1 MAKAAPTDLMTTLSS
16 MSAAEFIGTVKGAAL
31 FEGDF
36 AWVFWVCLIGYCAG
50 NCAAI
55 LNASPK
61 IRFVH
66 GLVLL
71 TMNSYGGSTI
81 AAIICGQPVPFVVN
95 EKLIVGLVCTWVVA
109 YTLPGLPKMIK
120 GTPARHAHPRAARCA
135 AQRHPPRRPPR
146 RPPHH
151 TPHHTRAAP
160 APHPHH
166 TRTTGTSVGSLLI
179 SICFETLRCHVMMNC
194 QAMAVGVLKAGWL
207 SASLGSSVPIIGPII
222 AGAIGGCGGGFFPL
236 DKGLKP
242 LEAETA
248 WRVTSGFYG
257 AVWLTLLDPSLYG
270 TAAAKYFPLLADW
283 SWVRR
288 CRVIR
293 YF

>member
-1 MAKAAPTDLMTTLSS
+1 MAKVPVPTDLMASLSN
-16 MSAAEFIGTVKGAAL
+16 MSAAEVMGTVKGAAL

-36 AWVFWVCLIGYCAG
+36 SWLFWVCLVGYCAG
-50 NCAAI
+50 NCAAV

-71 TMNSYGGSTI
+71 TLNSYGGSTI
-81 AAIICGQPVPFVVN
+81 AAIICGQPVPFMVN
-95 EKLIVGLVCTWVVA
+95 EKLIVGLVGTWVVCFI
-109 YTLPGLPKMIK
+109 LPGLPKMIK
-120 GTPARHAHPRAARCA
+120 
-135 AQRHPPRRPPR
+135 
-146 RPPHH
+146 
-151 TPHHTRAAP
+151 
-160 APHPHH
+160 
-166 TRTTGTSVGSLLI
+166 GTSVGSLLI

-194 QAMAVGVLKAGWL
+194 QAMALSVLKAGWL
-207 SASLGSSVPIIGPII
+207 SASLGATVPIIGPIV

-270 TAAAKYFPLLADW
+270 KTAATYFPLLADW
-283 SWVRR
+283 SWVRF
-288 CRVIR
+288 CVIS
-293 YF
+293 FFVVSPMMQMLVPNLSNNVFGTNPLVSKPPVFLANEKKKKN